1 MKTIEYPI
9 KEILSFEMD
18 VNKIWWLRYNHEH
31 ECFPQMKLKSKS
43 LRFNKKGYRD
53 LIEQTNQY
61 CEEHHLMLETDHI
74 WKMRSGVHL
83 FSSCWLEL
91 PYLLFPSGSNSGF
104 MNGWMLGPTPR
115 SPYPYYRNA
124 LYKKYIDD
132 NNGECPLP
140 LPEPKIDW
148 IMSDTIPKL
157 ECEKY
162 SCSESEYSRE
172 QYEIE

>member
-1 MKTIEYPI
+1 
-9 KEILSFEMD
+9 MD
-18 VNKIWWLRYNHEH
+18 GENPNKKNKIIIIVIVLV
-31 ECFPQMKLKSKS
+31 FIAPSIPFGPLSKK
-43 LRFNKKGYRD
+43 RGYSVPWYPGFF
-53 LIEQTNQY
+53 T
-61 CEEHHLMLETDHI
+61 
-74 WKMRSGVHL
+74 KRSSTV
-83 FSSCWLEL
+83 L
-91 PYLLFPSGSNSGF
+91 PKLLFPSGSNSGF
-104 MNGWMLGPTPR
+104 MNGWNIFLTPR
-115 SPYPYYRNA
+115 HPYPYYRNA

-162 SCSESEYSRE
+162 DRSGVEEYRRE

>member
-18 VNKIWWLRYNHEH
+18 VNKIWWLRYNEKH

-61 CEEHHLMLETDHI
+61 CEEHDLMLETDHI
-74 WKMRSGVHL
+74 WKMRSGVPQFGSCGL
-83 FSSCWLEL
+83 FL
-91 PYLLFPSGSNSGF
+91 PHLLFPMDSGGF
-104 MNGWMLGPTPR
+104 VNGWIGTSPFK
-115 SPYPYYRNA
+115 PYPYYQNA

-140 LPEPKIDW
+140 LPETNIYW
-148 IMSDTIPKL
+148 IMSDTIPHL
-157 ECEKY
+157 ECKKY
-162 SCSESEYSRE
+162 DRIWGRGIIGE
-172 QYEIE
+172 QNEIE